1 MRCPNCGYVSFDY
14 LDRCA
19 KCNADLTGER
29 RRLNLPGRQP
39 NPISLQKIM
48 ERVPI
53 MTQKEKGQEREASTG
68 KPQGPLTSNEPRIDL
83 DQGLPLDISSSSDL
97 KAAPQKSKIPSQEEG
112 GLELSLEGLEAI
124 ITPEKKK

>member
-14 LDRCA
+14 LDRCV
-19 KCNADLTGER
+19 KCNTDLTGER
-29 RRLNLPGRQP
+29 RRLNLPERQP

-53 MTQKEKGQEREASTG
+53 MTQKERETLTG

-83 DQGLPLDISSSSDL
+83 DQRLPLDISFSSDL
-97 KAAPQKSKIPSQEEG
+97 KAAPQESKIPSQEEG
-112 GLELSLEGLEAI
+112 GLELSLEGLETI
-124 ITPEKKK
+124 ISPEKKK